1 MGPLGLLTTKTKKGV
16 MKKLIVCSSAV
27 ALLGMLTGCV
37 SPMDGITGIRGGIYT
52 DVTGALLATSN
63 SGSSK
68 KGEASSEGIICVST
82 GDSSIQ
88 AAAAAGGITKI
99 SHVDYHVM
107 SVLGVYA
114 KTTTIVYGE

>member
-82 GDSSIQ
+82 GDSSIHDGCPDRRFLRQ
-88 AAAAAGGITKI
+88 EPPLELIGPAIVRAGC
-99 SHVDYHVM
+99 
-107 SVLGVYA
+107 
-114 KTTTIVYGE
+114 